1 MTGIK
6 RGFNMDFKGK
16 SVLVTG
22 ASRGIGYGIAKAFA
36 SAGADLTI
44 IADDPN
50 TMDAASELGKLAR
63 RPVKGMIVDIVDS
76 AAVASAVGTLE
87 TIDVLIN
94 NAGLE
99 LITPIDEEG
108 DDVEATFRRIID
120 INVNGS
126 FYVTRAALSIIPD
139 GGRIIFTASVWGK
152 SAEAGFSAYCS
163 SKHAVL
169 GLMRTLAKE
178 LGPRNITV
186 NAVCPGWVKTVA
198 SMRSLGKM
206 AARAGR
212 EEQAL
217 LDDITGTQAIGG
229 LMQPDDVAAPYL
241 FLASSAA
248 ANITGQA
255 LNIDRGEL
263 MS

>member
-1 MTGIK
+1 
-6 RGFNMDFKGK
+6 MDFTGK
-16 SVLVTG
+16 SVLITG

-44 IADDPN
+44 VADDPK
-50 TMDAASELGKLAR
+50 TTDAAAELGKLAG
-63 RPVKGMIVDIVDS
+63 RPVRGMIADIADR
-76 AAVASAVGTLE
+76 AAVTSTVGTLE
-87 TIDVLIN
+87 KIDVLIN

-99 LITPIDEEG
+99 LITPIDEKGGE
-108 DDVEATFRRIID
+108 VEDTFRRIVD

-126 FYVTRAALSIIPD
+126 FFVTREALRKIPD

-152 SAEAGFSAYCS
+152 SAEAGFSAYCA
-163 SKHAVL
+163 SKHAVI

-198 SMRSLGKM
+198 SMRSLGRM
-206 AARAGR
+206 AVR
-212 EEQAL
+212 EKRDEQAL
-217 LDDITGTQAIGG
+217 LDDIVATQAIGG
-229 LMQPDDVAAPYL
+229 LMQPDDIAGPYL
-241 FLASSAA
+241 FLASTAA